1 MLVDVAERA
10 LNEQDLDPDPLRQF
24 QLWLDQAWASGEPM
38 ANAMAVAS
46 TGPDGA
52 PAVRMVLLDAAD
64 ERGFAF
70 QTNLESPKARDF
82 AARPRAALLFF
93 WPTLLR
99 QVRVTGS
106 VSTID
111 PAEVRASFEQ
121 APPEIQAMIRACRQG
136 QPVADRAALEQLWQ
150 EALHAAPHGGAE
162 MPPDWGGFRVS
173 LETIEFWQGRD
184 HRLQDRLRLTRSG
197 PGWQVERLM
206 P

>member
-1 MLVDVAERA
+1 MLVGVAERA

-46 TGPDGA
+46 TGPDGT

-70 QTNLESPKARDF
+70 QTNLESPKAQHF
-82 AARPRAALLFF
+82 AERPRAALLFF
-93 WPTLLR
+93 WPKLLR

-111 PAEVRASFEQ
+111 PAEVRASFEL

-136 QPVADRAALEQLWQ
+136 QPVADRAALEQLWRD
-150 EALHAAPHGGAE
+150 ALKASPRGGAE

-184 HRLQDRLRLTRSG
+184 HRLQDRLRLTRAG
-197 PGWQVERLM
+197 TTWQVERLM